1 MLKHGILGLLNYYPM
16 TGYEINEVFKK
27 SLNYFWVAQ
36 TSQIYRELQKLRDSG
51 WVADELIE
59 QKKRP
64 DKKLFR
70 ITDEGRAELRRWLK
84 DGSSLKTNTPLLM
97 KSFFFSELPREDA
110 KAFFVHIRDDAR
122 EHLAQFPENREKL
135 DRIES
140 SGENREASLY
150 WGMTLDYGIRYYD
163 MLAEWAEECLRKLGE

>member
-1 MLKHGILGLLNYYPM
+1 
-16 TGYEINEVFKK
+16 
-27 SLNYFWVAQ
+27 
-36 TSQIYRELQKLRDSG
+36 
-51 WVADELIE
+51 
-59 QKKRP
+59 
-64 DKKLFR
+64 
-70 ITDEGRAELRRWLK
+70 
-84 DGSSLKTNTPLLM
+84 M

-150 WGMTLDYGIRYYD
+150 WGMTLDYGVRYYE
-163 MLAEWAEECLRKLGE
+163 MLAEWAEECLKKLEE